1 MARYNVDLQDNEGNA
16 YQIMANPDSV
26 AEFSPAVNRE
36 NIRSGETYRV
46 IFGKIMK
53 YLSEVGNAAYVGL
66 ANNCTTTIAGFALD
80 ARQGKEL
87 MDRINEL
94 NRDMG
99 GKLPVLN
106 YNITLSDD
114 ASVHAQKAL
123 RYLFTDAEAIKH
135 TSFMFNILV
144 NNADFYSG
152 TCYTD
157 GGNTAWGDINK
168 RGSEADP
175 GSVWKWVTFN
185 FKTGGADP
193 VLKKLDSSAKTI
205 SFTLPRSQTAV
216 YTVENIGLDTSP
228 NFICLSVNNNVWM
241 QAIYDLL
248 GNGDSVKVVGYA
260 TSQSFQNIPI
270 PQVFPMIEKDS
281 IQIACK
287 YFDAGVGELH
297 ARMIVCTF

>member
-1 MARYNVDLQDNEGNA
+1 MAETWFTPKEWKARLVEFAGRRLLRNV
-16 YQIMANPDSV
+16 AN
-26 AEFSPAVNRE
+26 
-36 NIRSGETYRV
+36 GETVTYDVSRSEGQVSQEGDAFNTKNMNDLEQRV
-46 IFGKIMK
+46 ANGFENAKTAVET
-53 YLSEVGNAAYVGL
+53 LSS
-66 ANNCTTTIAGFALD
+66 
-80 ARQGKEL
+80 
-87 MDRINEL
+87 
-94 NRDMG
+94 DMG
-99 GKLPVLN
+99 GKLPILN

-193 VLKKLDSSAKTI
+193 ALKNWVDPELLRGLAGIGWILPLGKMQSGLPDALDGMVII
-205 SFTLPRSQTAV
+205 S
-216 YTVENIGLDTSP
+216 
-228 NFICLSVNNNVWM
+228 
-241 QAIYDLL
+241 
-248 GNGDSVKVVGYA
+248 
-260 TSQSFQNIPI
+260 
-270 PQVFPMIEKDS
+270 
-281 IQIACK
+281 
-287 YFDAGVGELH
+287 
-297 ARMIVCTF
+297 

>member
-1 MARYNVDLQDNEGNA
+1 
-16 YQIMANPDSV
+16 
-26 AEFSPAVNRE
+26 
-36 NIRSGETYRV
+36 
-46 IFGKIMK
+46 
-53 YLSEVGNAAYVGL
+53 
-66 ANNCTTTIAGFALD
+66 
-80 ARQGKEL
+80 
-87 MDRINEL
+87 
-94 NRDMG
+94 MG

-175 GSVWKWVTFN
+175 GSVWKWVTYN

-193 VLKKLDSSAKTI
+193 VLKKLGRSGTI
-205 SFTLPRSQTAV
+205 
-216 YTVENIGLDTSP
+216 
-228 NFICLSVNNNVWM
+228 
-241 QAIYDLL
+241 
-248 GNGDSVKVVGYA
+248 
-260 TSQSFQNIPI
+260 
-270 PQVFPMIEKDS
+270 
-281 IQIACK
+281 
-287 YFDAGVGELH
+287 AGVGGYWMDPPAGQNAEWTTGCVRWDGDNLLVTVEDYAQGH
-297 ARMIVCTF
+297 LTVGVKVGSKSRPSQWGDKTGGLITLKY

>member
-1 MARYNVDLQDNEGNA
+1 MHRCNDAGEAARV
-16 YQIMANPDSV
+16 
-26 AEFSPAVNRE
+26 
-36 NIRSGETYRV
+36 
-46 IFGKIMK
+46 
-53 YLSEVGNAAYVGL
+53 LS
-66 ANNCTTTIAGFALD
+66 
-80 ARQGKEL
+80 
-87 MDRINEL
+87 
-94 NRDMG
+94 RDMG

-193 VLKKLDSSAKTI
+193 VLKKLCDPDIKKHKITGKT
-205 SFTLPRSQTAV
+205 F
-216 YTVENIGLDTSP
+216 
-228 NFICLSVNNNVWM
+228 
-241 QAIYDLL
+241 
-248 GNGDSVKVVGYA
+248 SVKASEISASKILGVG
-260 TSQSFQNIPI
+260 
-270 PQVFPMIEKDS
+270 IEKFSYSVGVDNANWSYGCSISSSYSDDS
-281 IQIACK
+281 ASGSVSATWGGP
-287 YFDAGVGELH
+287 AGAGNYNIS
-297 ARMIVCTF
+297 ATWIVYYLG

>member
-1 MARYNVDLQDNEGNA
+1 MSILSGYKKFKKYIKTSSGFQLQSLWSNA
-16 YQIMANPDSV
+16 NTVEADDGKNMQTKVGAINGITSSTTANSTDIAAS
-26 AEFSPAVNRE
+26 ANLVNTR
-36 NIRSGETYRV
+36 
-46 IFGKIMK
+46 
-53 YLSEVGNAAYVGL
+53 
-66 ANNCTTTIAGFALD
+66 C
-80 ARQGKEL
+80 
-87 MDRINEL
+87 NEL
-94 NRDMG
+94 SNNMG

-175 GSVWKWVTFN
+175 GSVWKWVTYN

-193 VLKKLDSSAKTI
+193 VLKKLGRSGTI
-205 SFTLPRSQTAV
+205 
-216 YTVENIGLDTSP
+216 
-228 NFICLSVNNNVWM
+228 
-241 QAIYDLL
+241 
-248 GNGDSVKVVGYA
+248 
-260 TSQSFQNIPI
+260 
-270 PQVFPMIEKDS
+270 
-281 IQIACK
+281 
-287 YFDAGVGELH
+287 AGVGGYWMDPPAGQNAEWTTGCVRWDGDNLLVTVEDDYAQGH
-297 ARMIVCTF
+297 LTVGVKVGSKSSPSQWGDKTGGLITLKY

>member
-1 MARYNVDLQDNEGNA
+1 M
-16 YQIMANPDSV
+16 
-26 AEFSPAVNRE
+26 
-36 NIRSGETYRV
+36 
-46 IFGKIMK
+46 
-53 YLSEVGNAAYVGL
+53 
-66 ANNCTTTIAGFALD
+66 
-80 ARQGKEL
+80 
-87 MDRINEL
+87 
-94 NRDMG
+94 
-99 GKLPVLN
+99 
-106 YNITLSDD
+106 
-114 ASVHAQKAL
+114 HAQKAL

-297 ARMIVCTF
+297 ARMIVGTF